1 MAESSSGIP
10 QLDRFIGFDID
21 EGYTTVQNNRK
32 KRNNSES
39 NTNAGKGQNR
49 GGKPIKTPKTTGANI
64 FFNSLTLDSSPTI
77 NATATSSQTQSP
89 STNSCN
95 NVPSHTQEENPAV
108 IIIREDKK

>member
-39 NTNAGKGQNR
+39 NNNAGKGQNR
-49 GGKPIKTPKTTGANI
+49 GGKK
-64 FFNSLTLDSSPTI
+64 L
-77 NATATSSQTQSP
+77 
-89 STNSCN
+89 
-95 NVPSHTQEENPAV
+95 
-108 IIIREDKK
+108 